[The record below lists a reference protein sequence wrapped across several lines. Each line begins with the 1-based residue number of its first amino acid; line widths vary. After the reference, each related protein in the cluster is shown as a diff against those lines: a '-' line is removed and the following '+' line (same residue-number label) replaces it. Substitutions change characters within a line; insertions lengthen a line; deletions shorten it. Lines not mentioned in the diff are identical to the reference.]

1 MSLVSDGLS
10 PRAFHVFEVYLE
22 PVLGCPSMGCF
33 TPTPAAS
40 ECQKGHLT
48 TAYTLCITQGGTPD
62 SHLVLSHLKRTIHQV
77 APGQRRQ
84 G

>member
-1 MSLVSDGLS
+1 MFLKFISSPFLDVHQRVVLRQRWLRQNVRKDTSSL
-10 PRAFHVFEVYLE
+10 H
-22 PVLGCPSMGCF
+22 
-33 TPTPAAS
+33 
-40 ECQKGHLT
+40 
-48 TAYTLCITQGGTPD
+48 TQGGTPD